1 MALVDTEQQ
10 AAVVWEKRAAGGT
23 RVLDGREFWCVCVC
37 TRTGD
42 SEVDDVSKDF
52 LAHNHSVPHSLACRR
67 EQVHKA

>member
-42 SEVDDVSKDF
+42 SEVDDVSKEFSCTQPQCASF
-52 LAHNHSVPHSLACRR
+52 LGVP
-67 EQVHKA
+67 